1 MTTKRKPRQKKQPE
15 ASWKFPESFN
25 LDMFLRDSYQEFKFK
40 DMMGEETYK
49 AFAEDVVRLFMRKF
63 P

>member
-1 MTTKRKPRQKKQPE
+1 MTQKRKPRQKKQPE
-15 ASWKFPESFN
+15 VVWKFPESFN

-40 DMMGEETYK
+40 EMMGEETYK
-49 AFAEDVVRLFMRKF
+49 AFAEEVVKNFAKRF